1 MRKRTIANLVDSAFW
16 FLVSILPLALYL
28 ITCLSYKLQSSTDTL
43 TAFLPFMKNLGLM
56 DSGII
61 YKSLSDLFG
70 STGILPLFSAD
81 NNAILLFLSYFVSVQ
96 IVHLAV
102 DFLLFIPRIGHKY
115 MNTFTQNEV

>member
-61 YKSLSDLFG
+61 YNSLSDLFG
-70 STGILPLFSAD
+70 SGGILPLFSAE
-81 NNAILLFLSYFVSVQ
+81 NNAILVFLSYFVSVE

>member
-16 FLVSILPLALYL
+16 FLVSILPFALYL

-102 DFLLFIPRIGHKY
+102 DFLLFIPRLAHKY

>member
-1 MRKRTIANLVDSAFW
+1 MRKRTIANLVDSFFW
-16 FLVSILPLALYL
+16 LLVAILPIVLYL

-56 DSGII
+56 DNGLI
-61 YKSLSDLFG
+61 YNSLSDLFG
-70 STGILPLFSAD
+70 SGGILPLFSAE
-81 NNAILLFLSYFVSVQ
+81 NNAILVFLSYFVSVE

>member
-1 MRKRTIANLVDSAFW
+1 MRKRTIANIVDSAFW
-16 FLVSILPLALYL
+16 FLVAILPLVLYL

-61 YKSLSDLFG
+61 YNSLSDLFG
-70 STGILPLFSAD
+70 SGGILPLFSAE
-81 NNAILLFLSYFVSVQ
+81 NNAILVFLSYFVSVE

>member
-16 FLVSILPLALYL
+16 FIVSILPLALYL
-28 ITCLSYKLQSSTDTL
+28 ITCLSYKLQSSTDSL
-43 TAFLPFMKNLGLM
+43 TAFLPFMKNLGLV

-61 YKSLSDLFG
+61 YNSLSDLFG
-70 STGILPLFSAD
+70 SSGILPLFSAD

-102 DFLLFIPRIGHKY
+102 DFLLFIPRLGHKY

>member
-61 YKSLSDLFG
+61 YNSLSDLFG
-70 STGILPLFSAD
+70 SSGILPLFSAD
-81 NNAILLFLSYFVSVQ
+81 NNAILVFLSYFVSVE

-102 DFLLFIPRIGHKY
+102 DFLLFIPRLGHKY

>member
-1 MRKRTIANLVDSAFW
+1 MRKRTIANIVDSAFW
-16 FLVSILPLALYL
+16 FLVAILPLALYL

-61 YKSLSDLFG
+61 YNSLSDLFG
-70 STGILPLFSAD
+70 SGGILPLFSAE
-81 NNAILLFLSYFVSVQ
+81 NNAILVFFSYFVSVE

>member
-28 ITCLSYKLQSSTDTL
+28 ITCLSYKLQSSTDSL

-61 YKSLSDLFG
+61 YNSLSDLFG
-70 STGILPLFSAD
+70 SSGILPLFSAD

>member
-1 MRKRTIANLVDSAFW
+1 MRKRTIANIVDSAFW
-16 FLVSILPLALYL
+16 FLVAILPLALYL

-56 DSGII
+56 DSGLI

-70 STGILPLFSAD
+70 TGGILPLFSAE
-81 NNAILLFLSYFVSVQ
+81 NNAILVFLSYFVSVE

-102 DFLLFIPRIGHKY
+102 DFLLFIPRLGHKY

>member
-70 STGILPLFSAD
+70 SGGILPLFSAE
-81 NNAILLFLSYFVSVQ
+81 NNAILVFLSYFVSVE

>member
-1 MRKRTIANLVDSAFW
+1 MRKRTIANIVDSAFW
-16 FLVSILPLALYL
+16 LLVAILPLVLYL

-43 TAFLPFMKNLGLM
+43 TAFLPFMKNLGLL

-61 YKSLSDLFG
+61 YNSLSDLFG
-70 STGILPLFSAD
+70 SGGILPLFSAE
-81 NNAILLFLSYFVSVQ
+81 NNAVLVFLSYFVSVE

-102 DFLLFIPRIGHKY
+102 DFLLFIPRLGHKY

>member
-61 YKSLSDLFG
+61 YNSLSDIFG
-70 STGILPLFSAD
+70 SGGILPLFSAE
-81 NNAILLFLSYFVSVQ
+81 NNAILVFLSYFVSVE

>member
-1 MRKRTIANLVDSAFW
+1 MRKRTIANIVDSAFW
-16 FLVSILPLALYL
+16 FLVAILPLALYL

-61 YKSLSDLFG
+61 YNSLSDLFG
-70 STGILPLFSAD
+70 TAGILPLFSAE
-81 NNAILLFLSYFVSVQ
+81 NNAILVFLSYFVSVE

>member
-16 FLVSILPLALYL
+16 FLVAILPLALYL

-61 YKSLSDLFG
+61 YNSLRDLFG
-70 STGILPLFSAD
+70 FGGILPLFSAD
-81 NNAILLFLSYFVSVQ
+81 NNAILVFLSYFVSVE

>member
-28 ITCLSYKLQSSTDTL
+28 ITCLSYKLKSSTDTL

-61 YKSLSDLFG
+61 YNSLSDLFG
-70 STGILPLFSAD
+70 TTGILPLFSAD

-102 DFLLFIPRIGHKY
+102 DFLLFIPRLAHKY

>member
-16 FLVSILPLALYL
+16 FLVSILPLLLYL
-28 ITCLSYKLQSSTDTL
+28 ITCLSYKLQSSTDSL

-61 YKSLSDLFG
+61 YNSLSDLFG
-70 STGILPLFSAD
+70 SSGILPLFSAD

>member
-1 MRKRTIANLVDSAFW
+1 MRKRTISNIVDSAFW
-16 FLVSILPLALYL
+16 FLVSILPLVLYL
-28 ITCLSYKLQSSTDTL
+28 ITCFSYKLQSSTESL

-56 DSGII
+56 DSGVI
-61 YKSLSDLFG
+61 YNSLSDLFG
-70 STGILPLFSAD
+70 SSGILPLFSAN

-102 DFLLFIPRIGHKY
+102 DFLLFIPRLAHKY

>member
-1 MRKRTIANLVDSAFW
+1 MRKRTIANIVDSAFW
-16 FLVSILPLALYL
+16 FLVAILPLALYL

-43 TAFLPFMKNLGLM
+43 TAFLPFMKSLGLV
-56 DSGII
+56 DSGLI

-70 STGILPLFSAD
+70 TAGILPLFSAE
-81 NNAILLFLSYFVSVQ
+81 NNAILVFLSYFVSVE

>member
-16 FLVSILPLALYL
+16 FLVAILPLALYL

-61 YKSLSDLFG
+61 YNSLRDLFG
-70 STGILPLFSAD
+70 SGGILPLFSAD
-81 NNAILLFLSYFVSVQ
+81 NNAILVFLSYFVSVE

>member
-70 STGILPLFSAD
+70 SSGILPLFSAD

-102 DFLLFIPRIGHKY
+102 DFLLCSPRIGHKY

>member
-28 ITCLSYKLQSSTDTL
+28 ITCFSYKLQSATDSL

-61 YKSLSDLFG
+61 YNSLSDLFG
-70 STGILPLFSAD
+70 SSGILPLFSAD

-102 DFLLFIPRIGHKY
+102 DFLLFIPRLAHKY

>member
-56 DSGII
+56 DSGLI
-61 YKSLSDLFG
+61 YNSLSDLFG
-70 STGILPLFSAD
+70 SGGILPLFSAE
-81 NNAILLFLSYFVSVQ
+81 NNAILVFLSYFVSVE

-102 DFLLFIPRIGHKY
+102 DFLLFIPRLGHKY

>member
-16 FLVSILPLALYL
+16 LLVSILPLALYL
-28 ITCLSYKLQSSTDTL
+28 ITCLSYKLQSTTDSL

-61 YKSLSDLFG
+61 YNSLVDLFG
-70 STGILPLFSAD
+70 SSGILPLFSAD

>member
-1 MRKRTIANLVDSAFW
+1 MRKRTIANIVDSAFW
-16 FLVSILPLALYL
+16 FLVAILPLALYL

-61 YKSLSDLFG
+61 YNSLSDLFG
-70 STGILPLFSAD
+70 SSGILPLFSAD
-81 NNAILLFLSYFVSVQ
+81 NNAILVFLSYFVSVE

-102 DFLLFIPRIGHKY
+102 DFLLFIPRLAHKY

>member
-1 MRKRTIANLVDSAFW
+1 MRKRTIANIVDSAFW
-16 FLVSILPLALYL
+16 FLVAILPLALYF

-61 YKSLSDLFG
+61 YNSLSDLFG
-70 STGILPLFSAD
+70 SSGILPLFSAD
-81 NNAILLFLSYFVSVQ
+81 NNSILVFLSYFVSVE

-102 DFLLFIPRIGHKY
+102 DFLLFIPRLGHKY

>member
-28 ITCLSYKLQSSTDTL
+28 ITCLSYKLQSATDSL
-43 TAFLPFMKNLGLM
+43 TAFLPFMKSLGLV
-56 DSGII
+56 DSGLI
-61 YKSLSDLFG
+61 YSSLSDLFG
-70 STGILPLFSAD
+70 SSGILPLFSAD

-102 DFLLFIPRIGHKY
+102 DFLLFIPRLAHKY
-115 MNTFTQNEV
+115 MNTLTQNEV

>member
-16 FLVSILPLALYL
+16 FLVAILPLALYL

-43 TAFLPFMKNLGLM
+43 TAFLPFMKSLGLV
-56 DSGII
+56 DSGLI
-61 YKSLSDLFG
+61 YKSLFDLFG
-70 STGILPLFSAD
+70 TGGILPLFSAE
-81 NNAILLFLSYFVSVQ
+81 NNAILVFLSYFVSVE

-102 DFLLFIPRIGHKY
+102 DFLLFIPRLAHKY

>member
-16 FLVSILPLALYL
+16 FFVSILPLALYM
-28 ITCLSYKLQSSTDTL
+28 ITCLSYKLQSSTDNL
-43 TAFLPFMKNLGLM
+43 TGFLPFMKNLGLM

-61 YKSLSDLFG
+61 YNSLVDLFG
-70 STGILPLFSAD
+70 TTGILPLFSAD
-81 NNAILLFLSYFVSVQ
+81 NNAILLFLSYFVSVE

-102 DFLLFIPRIGHKY
+102 DFLLFIPRLAHKY